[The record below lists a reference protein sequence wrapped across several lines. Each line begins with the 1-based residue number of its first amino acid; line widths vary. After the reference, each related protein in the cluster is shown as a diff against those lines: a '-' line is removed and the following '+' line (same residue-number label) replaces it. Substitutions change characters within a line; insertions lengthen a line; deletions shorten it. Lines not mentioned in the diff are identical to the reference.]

1 MQKERTVR
9 SFDEAMTQV
18 TTDIL
23 RMGRLA
29 LAQLGAAVA
38 LLDKAKDIDPDEIA
52 AMDDQVDE
60 FDERIEHEVRR
71 VLVLRQPMAD
81 DLRTLLS
88 FDRMATDLERIADH
102 AKNIAKRAG
111 HIREQGHTLD
121 FGGTKQLASE
131 VITQLEAMLHA
142 VETKDAAA
150 ARSIWARDADI
161 DQLFEET
168 FNQQIAGICQA
179 AETAPSCAHALFIDK
194 SLERVG
200 DHVTNIAEDLIYMV
214 TGERMKKRDTPD
226 PV

>member
-1 MQKERTVR
+1 MHNERTVR

-29 LAQLGAAVA
+29 LAQLDAAVA
-38 LLDKAKDIDPDEIA
+38 LLDEAKDVDADEIA
-52 AMDDQVDE
+52 AQDDQVDD
-60 FDERIEHEVRR
+60 FDERIENEVRR
-71 VLVLRQPMAD
+71 ILVLRQPVAD

-102 AKNIAKRAG
+102 AKNIAKRADQIRAHG
-111 HIREQGHTLD
+111 HMLD
-121 FGGTKQLASE
+121 FGGTKQLANE
-131 VITQLEAMLHA
+131 VITQLQAILRA
-142 VETKDAAA
+142 VEAKDAVA
-150 ARSIWARDADI
+150 ARGIWAEDAAI
-161 DQLFEET
+161 DRLFEET
-168 FNQQIAGICQA
+168 FDQQLRGICHSPDMA
-179 AETAPSCAHALFIDK
+179 ASCAHALFIDK
-194 SLERVG
+194 SLERIG